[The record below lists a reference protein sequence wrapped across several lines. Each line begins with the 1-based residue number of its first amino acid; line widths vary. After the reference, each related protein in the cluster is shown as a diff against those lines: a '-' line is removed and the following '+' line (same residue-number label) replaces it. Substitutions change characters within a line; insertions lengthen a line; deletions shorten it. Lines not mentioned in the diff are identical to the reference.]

1 MTDAA
6 MAGELAQR
14 ATRRA
19 LGTMLVER
27 GLLEGAKLDEALR
40 IGDETGERL
49 GEVVVRLGWVSEE
62 NLAKVLAE
70 QWQLRYLDRSRI
82 SFDANALSRIS
93 REEAVRLE
101 ALPMRFEGDG
111 AMLVALAEPTEA
123 RLLALR
129 SLLGDR
135 IAPVVVAKSAL
146 DVGLRGD
153 LLARRGGLAPV
164 PEPEAEED
172 ASEPSIPDT
181 PEEDE
186 GELAPAAESDAV
198 ADVGD
203 FDEAAETMIEDLRA
217 RIGSLREVVVEAR
230 SAQERDRA
238 EVERLRDELA
248 ERTEALRQLQE
259 KLRGLADDLDV

>member
-27 GLLEGAKLDEALR
+27 TLLEGSQLDEALR

-62 NLAKVLAE
+62 DLAKVLAE

-146 DVGLRGD
+146 DVGLRGE
-153 LLARRGGLAPV
+153 LLAKRGGLAAV
-164 PEPEAEED
+164 TETEAEE
-172 ASEPSIPDT
+172 AAAEPSAPETPD
-181 PEEDE
+181 EDE
-186 GELAPAAESDAV
+186 GELAPAAESG

-203 FDEAAETMIEDLRA
+203 FDEAAETMIDDLRA

-230 SAQERDRA
+230 TAQERDRA
-238 EVERLRDELA
+238 EAERLRDELA
-248 ERTEALRQLQE
+248 ERTEALRRLQE